1 MRRQAFDHLQV
12 SFSFYDKKTGRLLT
26 KVTKDLEQVGELARH
41 IEDFVAVMTMIG
53 AVSDHVLVKYDL
65 LLLW

>member
-1 MRRQAFDHLQV
+1 MRRQAFDHLQKL

-41 IEDFVAVMTMIG
+41 DRR
-53 AVSDHVLVKYDL
+53 HVCLASR
-65 LLLW
+65 